1 MAKMGSA
8 RRRLEAHRSPVI
20 AIRSHETVSGCTGSG
35 IILKL
40 NIKPAARLRISRRS
54 MRWGSINGHTC
65 EQRRMD
71 YAISTPDT
79 IANAMVAALNQPA
92 EFKPVESDGGHAR
105 RAHARRSPLIQ

>member
-1 MAKMGSA
+1 
-8 RRRLEAHRSPVI
+8 
-20 AIRSHETVSGCTGSG
+20 
-35 IILKL
+35 
-40 NIKPAARLRISRRS
+40 